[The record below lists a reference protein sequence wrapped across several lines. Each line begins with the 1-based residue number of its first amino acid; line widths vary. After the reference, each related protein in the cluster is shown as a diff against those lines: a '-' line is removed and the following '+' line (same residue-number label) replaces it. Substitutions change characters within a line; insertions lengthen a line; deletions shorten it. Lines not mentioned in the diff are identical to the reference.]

1 MEHVRTFGQ
10 RGSEPGQLLFPSG
23 IAVNE
28 TGAQQEVFVAE
39 LGNHRISVFSK
50 KGNYDRS
57 FGSMGTAPG
66 QLFEPRGLCFAKG
79 WLLVAEAK
87 RVSVLSPTGEAR
99 QVCDLPGAGLLWGVC
114 AASDARAYVT
124 DVRAGNA
131 KVFCLELVGAAYDDG
146 ASPAEIAAR
155 VAAAKKAA
163 EEEKLKEWQ
172 AQRAAGRKGD

>member
-99 QVCDLPGAGLLWGVC
+99 LVADAGPSSKWA
-114 AASDARAYVT
+114 AASWPR
-124 DVRAGNA
+124 RMPLLGGIAG
-131 KVFCLELVGAAYDDG
+131 DDEPRG
-146 ASPAEIAAR
+146 SPGIER
-155 VAAAKKAA
+155 EVDS
-163 EEEKLKEWQ
+163 E
-172 AQRAAGRKGD
+172 R